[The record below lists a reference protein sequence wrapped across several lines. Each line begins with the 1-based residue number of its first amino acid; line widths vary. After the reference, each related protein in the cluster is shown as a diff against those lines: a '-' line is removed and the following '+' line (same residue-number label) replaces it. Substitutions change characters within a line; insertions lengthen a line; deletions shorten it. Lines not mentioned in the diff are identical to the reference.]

1 MLNLFK
7 IGIVLTTAV
16 SFSATTGQTHSV
28 NNLEKTVDKEL
39 RKVHYMSCKAE
50 KRKKCHV
57 ESFNKSIVLKIK

>member
-1 MLNLFK
+1 MKKTALVCS
-7 IGIVLTTAV
+7 VLV

-50 KRKKCHV
+50 KRKRCHV